1 MFGILVA
8 AIFGGIVV
16 LSGAY
21 GLHVAG
27 ILKLPTEASIETRQ
41 LLAQSASRISDL
53 ESKLED
59 VAASARTSGADSAL
73 VDGLSSRIGTVETK
87 IADIANS
94 AGDAAVTDFGP
105 DITALK
111 SELKAVRGD
120 VESITSV
127 PAIPAGSDQSGLGEL
142 QERLATLET
151 TVAAFQ
157 PASGSLT
164 ELTGTVDTL
173 TTSVS
178 DLGSRVQGVEGSTKA
193 AQSAVAETSTSLK
206 TLADSQ
212 TRLSETV
219 GTLSSE
225 LQSTSKT
232 DAAAVAEV
240 RSEIDVVSTRLTSLE
255 ATMGDATARE
265 MAARALSVSALKS
278 AVDSG
283 RSYETELAA
292 VKAGL
297 PEGTDLAALQAHAK
311 DGIAPV
317 SVLIAEFPAVARNIH
332 GTFSEPDRSVGLLD
346 SFIAGAKSIVSVRGP
361 GDADGTGPEASLRRM
376 ENAVSKGDLS
386 SGLADYETLPD
397 VAKQAGADW
406 AARAKARVSVDQLT
420 EAASKEV
427 LSALGR
433 KDS

>member
-8 AIFGGIVV
+8 AVFGGIVV

-27 ILKLPTEASIETRQ
+27 ILKLPTETSIETRQ

-53 ESKLED
+53 ERKLAD
-59 VAASARTSGADSAL
+59 VASSARTGGADSTL
-73 VDGLSSRIGTVETK
+73 VAGLSSRLGALETK
-87 IADIANS
+87 IVEFANS
-94 AGDAAVTDFGP
+94 AGDNVANDFGP
-105 DITALK
+105 DIATLK

-120 VESITSV
+120 MENITSA
-127 PAIPAGSDQSGLGEL
+127 PATSAEPDQSGLSAL
-142 QERLATLET
+142 QERIATLET
-151 TVAAFQ
+151 AVDASQTG
-157 PASGSLT
+157 SGSAN
-164 ELTGTVDTL
+164 ELTGSVGKL

-178 DLGSRVQGVEGSTKA
+178 DLRGRMQEVEASAKA
-193 AQSAVAETSTSLK
+193 TRSAVAVSETSLK

-219 GTLSSE
+219 TTLSSE
-225 LQSTSKT
+225 LQTASKS
-232 DAAAVAEV
+232 DAAAMTEV
-240 RSEIDVVSTRLTSLE
+240 RGEIDVFSTRLASLE
-255 ATMGDATARE
+255 GTMGNATARE

-292 VKAGL
+292 VKASL

-317 SVLIAEFPAVARNIH
+317 SVLIAEFPAIARDIH
-332 GTFSEPDRSVGLLD
+332 GTFSEPDRSAGLLD
-346 SFIAGAKSIVSVRGP
+346 SFIAGAKSIVAVRGP
-361 GDADGTGPEASLRRM
+361 GDVDGTGSEASLRRM
-376 ENAVSKGDLS
+376 ENAISKGDLS
-386 SGLADYETLPD
+386 KGLAAYETLPD
-397 VAKQAGADW
+397 AAKQVGADW
-406 AARAKARVSVDQLT
+406 AARAKARVSIDQLT
-420 EAASKEV
+420 EAASNEV